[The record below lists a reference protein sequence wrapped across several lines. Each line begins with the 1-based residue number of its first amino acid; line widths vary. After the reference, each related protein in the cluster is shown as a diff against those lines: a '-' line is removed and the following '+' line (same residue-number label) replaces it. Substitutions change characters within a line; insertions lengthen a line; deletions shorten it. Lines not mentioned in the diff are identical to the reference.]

1 VTALAT
7 PEGLDRAVVLE
18 LGSQNRLDH
27 PEFILNFY
35 TMFVLIYKLVLKAG
49 K

>member
-7 PEGLDRAVVLE
+7 PEDLDRAVVLD
-18 LGSQNRLDH
+18 LGSQNRLDQ

-35 TMFVLIYKLVLKAG
+35 TMFVIIYKLVLKVG